1 MFQLNCI
8 IFRQYSR
15 ILIVYKRWEFHENWF
30 DIIISRKMAVRNN
43 EKLLIWLKNSRFL
56 WNRKYK
62 CGGSMRNRFFIPDF
76 PFASIVLGGLR
87 QLLPVIRRILV
98 RTWKILLRTFVL
110 WWSSSFFIRQVGE
123 TQQWSLLHQRIVVLF
138 TFFLSPPLSAQAARR
153 REQASHC
160 GSRQLAKWQ
169 STSSEWRISQDQ
181 FLSIRCFSSFCHL
194 WLPARETLEKLEIQ
208 VLVS

>member
-138 TFFLSPPLSAQAARR
+138 TFFYLRPFRR
-153 REQASHC
+153 RLLGD
-160 GSRQLAKWQ
+160 GSRLLIAVVVNWRNDNQHRQNGGSHK
-169 STSSEWRISQDQ
+169 TSSYQ
-181 FLSIRCFSSFCHL
+181 FAVFQVFATFDCPQEKHL
-194 WLPARETLEKLEIQ
+194 K
-208 VLVS
+208 S